1 MERIGTIIA
10 VIGAIGFIVAM
21 WILFGYL
28 YFKKGSLKKGF
39 LLLLVS
45 LLMVAGGVYVGIQGA
60 WVNAEK
66 GIALSDDVIHILENI
81 EVEDATQE
89 QSALVGGSVYLK
101 INEDAWTKYEEEIIA
116 HYIAWQR
123 SLASEADDETLKAE
137 FRALREKTLSK

>member
-1 MERIGTIIA
+1 METIGTVIA
-10 VIGAIGFIVAM
+10 VIGTIGFIVAM

-39 LLLLVS
+39 LLLFVS
-45 LLMVAGGVYVGIQGA
+45 LLLVAGGVYVGIQGA

-89 QSALVGGSVYLK
+89 QSAQASGSVYLK
-101 INEDAWTKYEEEIIA
+101 INEEEWTKYEDEIMA
-116 HYIAWQR
+116 HYIALQR
-123 SLASEADDETLKAE
+123 SLASEADDEALKAE